1 MQQYLEACKA
11 VTTHGV
17 MGEVKM
23 ELWCDDVAF
32 LSRFKRLYRGPEGQ
46 APLKVLKVRAH
57 KNMSLVTFEGINDMD
72 AARALVGQV
81 FYIDRAD
88 ARLPNGHYFQAD
100 LLGCELVDADSGC
113 VYGSIRE
120 VSHPGA
126 QDIYTVSCPNGATVL
141 FPAVKP
147 FVVEMQIEERKVL
160 IRPIPGMFDQAEN
173 GDQV

>member
-23 ELWCDDVAF
+23 ELWCDSVAF
-32 LSRFKRLYRGPEGQ
+32 LSKFKRLYRSANGD
-46 APLKVLKVRAH
+46 APMNVTKVRAH
-57 KNMSLVTFEGINDMD
+57 KNMALVTFEGINDMD

-88 ARLPNGHYFQAD
+88 AKLPKGHYFQVD
-100 LLGCELVDADSGC
+100 LLGCEVVDADSDR
-113 VYGSIRE
+113 VYGTIRA
-120 VSHPGA
+120 VNHPGA
-126 QDIYTVSCPNGATVL
+126 QDIYTIDCPDNTTAL

-147 FVVEMQIEERKVL
+147 FLVKVDVENRKVL
-160 IRPIPGMFDQAEN
+160 VRPIPGMFSDAEN
-173 GDQV
+173 GDPV